1 MSLRAITKNSLK
13 IFLGVWATFCKSYVI
28 MEIEDMLDVNAIKR
42 TKQIIKTAGLQD
54 EYKRISRILKAKKRK
69 SHIVIFEDE
78 EIGNPEFKFY
88 TLEVMNEVLY
98 KGSLSTYDLEFIASS
113 KNIDE
118 VLRECEDW
126 LVTYA

>member
-1 MSLRAITKNSLK
+1 
-13 IFLGVWATFCKSYVI
+13 
-28 MEIEDMLDVNAIKR
+28 MLDVNAIKR
-42 TKQIIKTAGLQD
+42 TKQIIKAAGLQE

-78 EIGNPEFKFY
+78 EIGHPEFKFY

-98 KGSLSTYDLEFIASS
+98 KGSLSTYDLEFIASA
-113 KNIDE
+113 KNVDE

>member
-1 MSLRAITKNSLK
+1 
-13 IFLGVWATFCKSYVI
+13 
-28 MEIEDMLDVNAIKR
+28 MLDCNAIKK
-42 TKQIIKTAGLQD
+42 TKKLLRKAGLFD
-54 EYKRISRILKAKKRK
+54 EYSRLTKMLRTKKRK

-98 KGSLSTYDLEFIASS
+98 KGTLSTYDLEFISS
-113 KNIDE
+113 AQTLDE

-126 LVTYA
+126 LVAYA